1 MCSKFP
7 SIWLEVKREFDS
19 NILIKRFYREWNFFS
34 TQEQKSV
41 IVHGD
46 ANLDALKLKDPSFRC
61 YNITKEQGMLEE
73 CGLINMNLSV

>member
-19 NILIKRFYREWNFFS
+19 NILIKRFYREWNFFFY
-34 TQEQKSV
+34 TGAKICDCARGCQPGCIKIERP
-41 IVHGD
+41 
-46 ANLDALKLKDPSFRC
+46 KL
-61 YNITKEQGMLEE
+61 QMLEE